1 MYDDYNKKQATIM
14 AILICICIASFLQ
27 WIIFQLFIIGKLGSK
42 AECYAIAQT
51 FVVLII
57 APYLGATTI
66 RPNYPSFFA
75 SKLTI
80 LTPTSIRNLLFGRLF
95 VNQIPLLIWV
105 FLSTAFSFFYTDSPL
120 SRLLLLMFVLGVYC
134 FTAGTFGIWGT
145 RIFRDSIF
153 GTEWTYLILSVFIGS
168 PFLLMPLDRY
178 IQSIQQFIQPILH
191 LNPIIAICHIYD
203 GMDIFRTPLLYELT
217 PITSYDF
224 SYPPWYIISFWYI
237 LVCCCCFLW
246 TWRMCKNNK
255 LPQFNK

>member
-1 MYDDYNKKQATIM
+1 MYSDYNKKQTTII
-14 AILICICIASFLQ
+14 AILICISIASFLQ

-66 RPNYPSFFA
+66 RANYTSFFT
-75 SKLTI
+75 SKLPI
-80 LTPTSIRNLLFGRLF
+80 LTPISIRNLLLGRLF
-95 VNQIPLLIWV
+95 VSQIPLLIWV

-134 FTAGTFGIWGT
+134 FASGTFGIWGA

-153 GTEWTYLILSVFIGS
+153 GIEWTFLILSVLIGS

-178 IQSIQQFIQPILH
+178 IQSIQHYIQPILH
-191 LNPIIAICHIYD
+191 LNPIIAICQIYD
-203 GMDIFRTPLLYELT
+203 GMDIFRTPLLYKLT

-224 SYPPWYIISFWYI
+224 SYPPWYLISFWFI
-237 LVCCCCFLW
+237 VIGCCCFLW
-246 TWRMCKNNK
+246 TWYICSHKR
-255 LPQFNK
+255 LSQ